1 MMRAIVA
8 TGPRSSAD
16 PACFEEVELPDP
28 EPGPHDLL
36 LAVEAVAVNPVDTK
50 VRLSLPADLRAPRV
64 LGWDVAGTVLAIGE
78 AVRGFT
84 PGDRVWCAGDIGRP
98 GGNAERL
105 AVDARLCSHRP
116 ASLSAAEAAA
126 LPLTAL
132 TAWESLFERLAL
144 AEEGADAGR
153 SLLILGGAG
162 GVGSIAIQLARAA
175 GLRVIASASRPESAA
190 WVREMGADAVVDHH
204 QPLPPQLHELGLPV
218 VDAIANFADLD
229 AHWQAMAELIRP
241 QGRIVAIVSSRGPLN
256 LNLLK
261 DKSAGFAWEYMF
273 TRARHA
279 TADLARQG
287 EILAAVAERIDA
299 GRLRTTL
306 RETLAPISAETLRQA
321 HAQLETGRT
330 VGKIAL
336 AGWGR

>member
-1 MMRAIVA
+1 
-8 TGPRSSAD
+8 
-16 PACFEEVELPDP
+16 
-28 EPGPHDLL
+28 
-36 LAVEAVAVNPVDTK
+36 
-50 VRLSLPADLRAPRV
+50 
-64 LGWDVAGTVLAIGE
+64 
-78 AVRGFT
+78 
-84 PGDRVWCAGDIGRP
+84 
-98 GGNAERL
+98 
-105 AVDARLCSHRP
+105 
-116 ASLSAAEAAA
+116 
-126 LPLTAL
+126 
-132 TAWESLFERLAL
+132 
-144 AEEGADAGR
+144 
-153 SLLILGGAG
+153 
-162 GVGSIAIQLARAA
+162 
-175 GLRVIASASRPESAA
+175 
-190 WVREMGADAVVDHH
+190 
-204 QPLPPQLHELGLPV
+204 
-218 VDAIANFADLD
+218 
-229 AHWQAMAELIRP
+229 MAELIRP

>member
-1 MMRAIVA
+1 MRAIVA

-16 PACFEEVELPDP
+16 PACFEEMELPDP
-28 EPGPHDLL
+28 APSPHDLL
-36 LAVEAVAVNPVDTK
+36 LAVEAVAVNPLDTK
-50 VRLSLPADLRAPRV
+50 VRLSLPADLGTPRV
-64 LGWDVAGTVLAIGE
+64 LGWDVAGTVLAIGD
-78 AVRGFT
+78 AVRGFAA
-84 PGDRVWCAGDIGRP
+84 GDRVWCAGDIGRP

-116 ASLSAAEAAA
+116 ASLGAAEAAA

-132 TAWESLFERLAL
+132 TAWDSLFERLAR
-144 AEEGADAGR
+144 AAAGADAGR

-190 WVREMGADAVVDHH
+190 WVRQMGADSVVDHH
-204 QPLPPQLHELGLPV
+204 RPLPPQLRELGLPV

-229 AHWQAMAELIRP
+229 AHWEAMAELIRP

-273 TRARHA
+273 TRPRHA
-279 TADLARQG
+279 TADMARQG
-287 EILAAVAERIDA
+287 EILRAVAERLDA
-299 GRLRTTL
+299 GTLRTTL
-306 RETLAPISAETLRQA
+306 RESLTPISADTLRQA
-321 HAQLETGRT
+321 HAKLETGRT
-330 VGKIAL
+330 IGKIAL
-336 AGWGR
+336 EGWE